1 MRPVRLL
8 LLLSAAALLAGV
20 RADEHEPEYPRP
32 VKNNL
37 EAQIAL
43 ARRDFSCGS
52 IDGAIGTNTA
62 NTLRAFQ
69 AANSLDVTGTLD
81 AETRDALTIAR
92 PALKEATIT
101 AEDIQRLQP
110 LGKDFQAKAAQTA
123 LDYETILELIAER
136 FHCSPALIKRLN
148 PNIDWTQP
156 TPVNPGDP
164 LQVPDPA
171 SDVHRHPG
179 ARILV
184 SLVDRT
190 LDVLDGDD
198 KILAH
203 FPCSIA
209 AKVEKR
215 PEGEL
220 HVVNKALNPTYTLDP
235 ENFPESQEL
244 QAFGHKLI
252 LPAGPNNPVGLVW
265 IGLDKPGY
273 GIHGTPDPEKIG
285 RTESHGCFRMTNW
298 DATALIGYV
307 EIGTPVDV
315 AQK

>member
-1 MRPVRLL
+1 MTTRPFRLL
-8 LLLSAAALLAGV
+8 LLCAAAGWAAAWG
-20 RADEHEPEYPRP
+20 DEPDPEYPRP
-32 VKNNL
+32 AKTSL

-43 ARRDFSCGS
+43 ARHDFSCGS
-52 IDGAIGTNTA
+52 IDGTLGANSG

-69 AANSLDVTGTLD
+69 ESQSLPVTGALD
-81 AETRDALTIAR
+81 SATRQRLILGR
-92 PALKEATIT
+92 PALKQAAVT
-101 AEDIQRLQP
+101 AADLERLQP

-123 LDYETILELIAER
+123 LEYETILELVAER
-136 FHCSPALIKRLN
+136 YHSSPALIRRLN
-148 PNIDWTQP
+148 PQVDWSQLAA
-156 TPVNPGDP
+156 GDP

-171 SDVHRHPG
+171 SDVHREPG

-184 SLVDRT
+184 TLTDRT
-190 LDVLDGDD
+190 VDVLDASDR
-198 KILAH
+198 IMAH

-220 HVVNKALNPTYTLDP
+220 HVVNKALKPTYTLDP
-235 ENFPESQEL
+235 VNFPESAEL

-252 LPAGPNNPVGLVW
+252 LPPGPNNPVGLVW
-265 IGLDKPGY
+265 IGLDRPGY

-298 DATALIGYV
+298 DAATLLDYV

-315 AQK
+315 AQD